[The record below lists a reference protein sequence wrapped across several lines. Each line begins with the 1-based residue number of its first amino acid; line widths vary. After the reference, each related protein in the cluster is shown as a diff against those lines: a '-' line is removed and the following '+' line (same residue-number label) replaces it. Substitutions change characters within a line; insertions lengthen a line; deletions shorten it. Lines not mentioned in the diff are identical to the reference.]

1 MKGLKLISNL
11 VTEVK
16 SNGSVT
22 TRKPST
28 VSMSIDHRFAIDAQ
42 GLFMDMKSGVE
53 RETGLIRLEL
63 YAVYEDGEAE
73 ADAEELLND
82 TLKTLEDA
90 E

>member
-16 SNGSVT
+16 SNGSIT

-28 VSMSIDHRFAIDAQ
+28 VSMSIDHRFAIPAQ
-42 GLFMDMKSGVE
+42 SLYMDIKAGEE

-73 ADAEELLND
+73 INAEELLNG
-82 TLKTLEDA
+82 TLETLEDV
-90 E
+90 

>member
-1 MKGLKLISNL
+1 MKNNVLISNL

-16 SNGSVT
+16 SNGSIT

-28 VSMSIDHRFAIDAQ
+28 VSMSINHRFAIDAQ
-42 GLFMDMKSGVE
+42 TLFMDMKSGVE
-53 RETGLIRLEL
+53 RKEGLIGLEL
-63 YAVYEDGEAE
+63 YAVYEDGKAKI
-73 ADAEELLND
+73 DAEVLLND

>member
-1 MKGLKLISNL
+1 MKKNVLISNL

-42 GLFMDMKSGVE
+42 SLFMDMKSGVE

-63 YAVYEDGEAE
+63 YAVYEDGEA
-73 ADAEELLND
+73 DAEELLND